1 VWVVWKEKGTC
12 RTIQRHCMKLV
23 CLYGWSRAFYGK
35 EKIDLSV
42 SLAMIMVAT
51 IVTRLLTHR
60 DGADGSYNGSNE
72 PA

>member
-1 VWVVWKEKGTC
+1 
-12 RTIQRHCMKLV
+12 MKLV